1 MNMALTS
8 EQIAEAY
15 EILTRLKDM
24 LAEAKELEKKG
35 RKEESQAVYDEMV
48 ELTNAYYSLI
58 PSKDFSYSSG

>member
-15 EILTRLKDM
+15 EILTRMKDM